1 MNPLS
6 EYTQNCVVRQPV
18 SCVIMAAMTTPPL
31 AKSRWTLFSN
41 PHTLLII
48 ISAAHAVNHA
58 YSTLMPLIY
67 PLVVDEFH
75 LTYSQIGLM
84 VGVASAA
91 SGLLQLSY
99 SYLSRFIPRR
109 VLIGGGQVVM
119 AISAAA
125 TGLASN
131 FNVFFLGNLTA
142 RIGGSPQHPV
152 GNSILSD
159 HFETKRRGFAL
170 SAHVSGGNIGT
181 VAVPLI
187 GTLLIASFS
196 WRATL
201 FVFAAIAAFIGLM
214 LVFLTDETN
223 GQNGNAAIRS
233 RGSLRDIKA
242 ILSDRNVFF
251 IFLASTVAAGGR
263 GLGVLVTFVPLYLH
277 DALKLNATYAGI
289 LFTLLLV
296 GSVAGPLFFGRISDR
311 RGRRVILLGIY
322 AVSTVFTIVFTLV
335 GATWLLPIVL
345 LLMGVVIYAESPL
358 LQTYL
363 ADSAQHLDR
372 DLAFGLY
379 FAVAFGVGALWASIL
394 GYVIDQFGFNAGFY
408 MMAASYVA
416 AALLI
421 LPTRE
426 VEK

>member
-1 MNPLS
+1 
-6 EYTQNCVVRQPV
+6 
-18 SCVIMAAMTTPPL
+18 MTTPPL
-31 AKSRWTLFSN
+31 ARSRWALFSN
-41 PHTLLII
+41 PGTILII
-48 ISAAHAVNHA
+48 VSAAHAVNHA

-75 LTYSQIGLM
+75 LSYSQIGLM

-99 SYLSRFIPRR
+99 SYLGRLIPRR
-109 VLIGGGQVVM
+109 VLIGGGQVLM
-119 AISAAA
+119 AISAA
-125 TGLASN
+125 TIGVASN

-142 RIGGSPQHPV
+142 RVGGSPQHPV

-196 WRATL
+196 WRITL
-201 FVFAAIAAFIGLM
+201 FFFAAIAAIVGLM

-223 GQNGNAAIRS
+223 GQNGNAAIHS
-233 RGSLRDIKA
+233 RGSLGDIKA
-242 ILSDRNVFF
+242 ILSDRNILF
-251 IFLASTVAAGGR
+251 IFLASTIAAGGR

-277 DALKLNATYAGI
+277 DALKLDATSAGI
-289 LFTLLLV
+289 LFTLLLI
-296 GSVAGPLFFGRISDR
+296 GSVVGPLMFGRLSDR

-322 AVSTVFTIVFTLV
+322 AVATVFTIVFTLV
-335 GATWLLPIVL
+335 GATWLLPLVL
-345 LLMGVVIYAESPL
+345 LLMGIVIYAESPL
-358 LQTYL
+358 LQTFL

-379 FAVAFGVGALWASIL
+379 FAVAFGVGALWATVL
-394 GYVIDQFGFNAGFY
+394 GWIIDQFGFNAGFY
-408 MMAASYVA
+408 VMAASYVLG
-416 AALLI
+416 ALLL
-421 LPTRE
+421 LPTHE

>member
-1 MNPLS
+1 MSSLP

-18 SCVIMAAMTTPPL
+18 TCVIMPAMTTPPL
-31 AKSRWTLFSN
+31 SKSRWTLFSN
-41 PHTLLII
+41 PTTILII

-67 PLVVDEFH
+67 PLIVDEFH
-75 LTYSQIGLM
+75 LSYSQIGLM
-84 VGVASAA
+84 VGVASASA
-91 SGLLQLSY
+91 GLLQLSF
-99 SYLSRFIPRR
+99 SYLRRLIPRR
-109 VLIGGGQVVM
+109 ILLGGGQLLM

-125 TGLASN
+125 TGLASS
-131 FNVFFLGNLTA
+131 FGLFFLGNLSA

-170 SAHVSGGNIGT
+170 SAHVSGGNVGT

-187 GTLLIASFS
+187 GTLLIASYS

-201 FVFAAIAAFIGLM
+201 FVFAAVAATIGFM
-214 LVFLTDETN
+214 LVFLTDETRS
-223 GQNGNAAIRS
+223 QNGDAPVRT
-233 RGSLRDIKA
+233 RGSLRDIRS
-242 ILSDRNVFF
+242 ILTDRNVSL

-263 GLGVLVTFVPLYLH
+263 GLGVLLTFVPLYLH
-277 DALKLNATYAGI
+277 DALKLDATYAGI
-289 LFTLLLV
+289 LFTLLLI

-311 RGRRVILLGIY
+311 RGRRVILLVIY
-322 AVSTVFTIVFTLV
+322 SVSTLFTITFTLV
-335 GATWLLPIVL
+335 GATWLLPIIL
-345 LLMGVVIYAESPL
+345 LLMGIVVYAESPL
-358 LQTYL
+358 LQTFL
-363 ADSAQHLDR
+363 ADSTQHLDR

-394 GYVIDQFGFNAGFY
+394 GWVIDQFGFNTGFY
-408 MMAASYVA
+408 VMAASYVA
-416 AALLI
+416 GALLI